1 MENIRKRAYH
11 SGLRRSFVLYVLVT
25 LAAAAGLSGLVI
37 WGCVSVQSYML
48 PDPNAVFLNIEKT
61 YADGSGTATSVR
73 MPLDGAEIALPELAY
88 GNGSGI
94 NMETGNGGNA
104 ENGTDAGTEEGG
116 AYTETDSSGENVRYS
131 VSAVTASIDSLT
143 PRRKLVYRGSQIGMV
158 ALPAA
163 FSLGGILLCGFAFY
177 RRKLKTPILLLSSAA
192 EQIARQNLDFRISY
206 KSGDEMEALCT
217 SFEQMRRTLRENNR
231 KLWEMVEERRRLQS
245 SVAHDLRNPIA
256 IIRGYAQ
263 YLQMQLSRDEINRE
277 KIDDLADNILET
289 SRRLERYTDSLRTI
303 SRLEELEIRPVSLD
317 FSELSSDMKN
327 DFLLLTKEKNLE
339 LVWKNN
345 ISEKDVV
352 LDAQVLY
359 RILENLIGNA
369 LRFAG
374 ERIEVMFSWENGF
387 LAVTVAD
394 DGAGFPEQMLKE
406 GEAYAG
412 TGSDREHMGIGLMIC
427 RILCRKHGGKLWLS
441 NSGQGGG
448 VVRVILA
455 EGKYSGLSA
464 GSRTGENTLTEI

>member
-37 WGCVSVQSYML
+37 WGCVSVQNYLL

-61 YADGSGTATSVR
+61 YADGSGTTTSVR

-94 NMETGNGGNA
+94 NMETGNA
-104 ENGTDAGTEEGG
+104 ENETDAGTEEGG

-374 ERIEVMFSWENGF
+374 ERIEVTFFRENGF

-455 EGKYSGLSA
+455 DK
-464 GSRTGENTLTEI
+464 NNLTEI

>member
-1 MENIRKRAYH
+1 M
-11 SGLRRSFVLYVLVT
+11 
-25 LAAAAGLSGLVI
+25 
-37 WGCVSVQSYML
+37 
-48 PDPNAVFLNIEKT
+48 
-61 YADGSGTATSVR
+61 
-73 MPLDGAEIALPELAY
+73 
-88 GNGSGI
+88 
-94 NMETGNGGNA
+94 
-104 ENGTDAGTEEGG
+104 
-116 AYTETDSSGENVRYS
+116 
-131 VSAVTASIDSLT
+131 
-143 PRRKLVYRGSQIGMV
+143 YRGSQIGMV
-158 ALPAA
+158 ALPVV
-163 FSLGGILLCGFAFY
+163 FSLGGILLCGLAFY

-192 EQIARQNLDFRISY
+192 EQIACQNLDFQISY

-303 SRLEELEIRPVSLD
+303 GRLEELEIRPVSLD

-327 DFLLLTKEKNLE
+327 DFLLLAKEKNLE
-339 LVWKNN
+339 LVWENN
-345 ISEKDVV
+345 IPEKNVI

-374 ERIEVMFSWENGF
+374 NELKLCFLGKTDSWRLLSPMMERDFRN
-387 LAVTVAD
+387 
-394 DGAGFPEQMLKE
+394 
-406 GEAYAG
+406 
-412 TGSDREHMGIGLMIC
+412 RC
-427 RILCRKHGGKLWLS
+427 
-441 NSGQGGG
+441 
-448 VVRVILA
+448 
-455 EGKYSGLSA
+455 
-464 GSRTGENTLTEI
+464 

>member
-37 WGCVSVQSYML
+37 WGCVSVQNYLL

-61 YADGSGTATSVR
+61 YADGSGTTTSVC
-73 MPLDGAEIALPELAY
+73 MPLDGAEIVLPELAY

-94 NMETGNGGNA
+94 NMETGNA

-116 AYTETDSSGENVRYS
+116 VYTETDSSGENVRYS

-192 EQIARQNLDFRISY
+192 EQISRQNLDFRISY

-256 IIRGYAQ
+256 IIQGYAQ

-289 SRRLERYTDSLRTI
+289 SCRLERYTDSLRTI

-327 DFLLLTKEKNLE
+327 DFLLLTREKNLE
-339 LVWKNN
+339 LVWENN
-345 ISEKDVV
+345 ISEKNVV

-374 ERIEVMFSWENGF
+374 ERIEVTFSGENGF

-394 DGAGFPEQMLKE
+394 DGEGFPEQMLKE

-412 TGSDREHMGIGLMIC
+412 TGSDGDHMGIGLMIC
-427 RILCRKHGGKLWLS
+427 WILCRKHGGKLWLS
-441 NSGQGGG
+441 NSDQGGG

-455 EGKYSGLSA
+455 DK
-464 GSRTGENTLTEI
+464 NNLTEI

>member
-37 WGCVSVQSYML
+37 WGCVSVQNYLL

-61 YADGSGTATSVR
+61 YADGSGTTTSVR

-94 NMETGNGGNA
+94 NMETGNA
-104 ENGTDAGTEEGG
+104 ENETDAGTEEGG

-345 ISEKDVV
+345 IPEKDVV

-374 ERIEVMFSWENGF
+374 ERIEVTFFRENGF

-455 EGKYSGLSA
+455 DK
-464 GSRTGENTLTEI
+464 NNLTEI